1 MEVIDLLNKT
11 IKVTDLKAAIEQA
24 KIDQAIMEQEEAERQ
39 RILAE
44 EKAAEEL
51 RLKQTIVETD
61 LKTKEVKIINVH
73 K

>member
-1 MEVIDLLNKT
+1 
-11 IKVTDLKAAIEQA
+11 
-24 KIDQAIMEQEEAERQ
+24 MEQEEAERQ